1 MVESFNMV
9 NRFAAVTNIVVD
21 MFLFILAKKLE
32 QQVSFYDPRERR
44 IKYGNVWWNL
54 KTFKTH
60 FNLHEFSCNAH
71 LKSLLVDSS
80 IMIRIDI

>member
-9 NRFAAVTNIVVD
+9 NRFAAVTNIMVD
-21 MFLFILAKKLE
+21 IFLCILAKKME
-32 QQVSFYDPRERR
+32 QQVSFYDPRERG
-44 IKYGNVWWNL
+44 IKYASVWWNL
-54 KTFKTH
+54 KTLRLIFI
-60 FNLHEFSCNAH
+60 LHEFCCNAH